1 MEKSNKVVKKKQK
14 VNNNIKK
21 LIIHKIQEC
30 IGKKKLINNLK
41 KEKIKLH

>member
-1 MEKSNKVVKKKQK
+1 MEENSKIIKKKQK
-14 VNNNIKK
+14 INSRIKK

-30 IGKKKLINNLK
+30 IGNKKRINNLK